1 MISTSTFFASLY
13 TALITPLLAQLQAM
27 IGTVISTMAPIATAM
42 AVIAVAVSG
51 AEVAFGQKTFSGFKR
66 DVAIAA
72 IVAVL
77 ATSTCIIH
85 NILAICFLLAYRIRW
100 ETPWEQQQIRRPLS
114 TMS

>member
-13 TALITPLLAQLQAM
+13 TALVTPLLTQLQAM
-27 IGTVISTMAPIATAM
+27 IGTVISTMAPIATVM

-72 IVAVL
+72 IVIVL
-77 ATSTCIIH
+77 ATSTYYTQYISD
-85 NILAICFLLAYRIRW
+85 LFLTGIPNTLGNALGA
-100 ETPWEQQQIRRPLS
+100 TTNPASSLDLF
-114 TMS
+114 